1 MQYFHLE
8 YTSQWREFFILED
21 WDIVLFVETQ
31 QKKNLWIGLKNPR
44 YIQLL
49 RAVLCTVGD
58 VNVKISKVLDNLGE
72 H

>member
-8 YTSQWREFFILED
+8 YTSQWSEFFILED

-31 QKKNLWIGLKNPR
+31 QKNIWIGLKNPR
-44 YIQLL
+44 STQML
-49 RAVLCTVGD
+49 RAVLCMVGD
-58 VNVKISKVLDNLGE
+58 VKVKISKVLGNLGE